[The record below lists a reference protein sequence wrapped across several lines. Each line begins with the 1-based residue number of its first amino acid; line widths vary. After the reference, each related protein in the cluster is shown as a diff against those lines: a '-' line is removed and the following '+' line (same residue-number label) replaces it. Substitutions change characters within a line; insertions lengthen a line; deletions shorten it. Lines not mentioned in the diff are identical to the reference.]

1 MSTETAGRLRFAV
14 VGAGVIGRHH
24 GKVISALADQI
35 ELVAVAD
42 HHLDRAERIAGQR
55 GGKAFTTLSETLGAV
70 DVDVVVVCTP
80 TGAHGEV
87 AIEALAAGKHVIIEK
102 PAEVSLAKTDEIIAA
117 QQAAGRLVTV
127 ISQHRFDPAFE
138 ITLNAIA
145 NGELGRLT
153 SGIASIDWWRSQS
166 YYDSGDWRG
175 TWTLDGGGALM
186 NQGVHTVDLLVAALG
201 QPVEVFAYA
210 NTIAHERIE
219 VEDVAVGV
227 VRFASGALGVL
238 HATTAAYP
246 GLSARLQVHG
256 DKGSVVIENDEFTFV
271 NVTPAGTDPQETAY
285 GSSAR
290 RSTRPMTTDP
300 KATAQRRRA
309 RPRRAVRRPPLPVP
323 ELPRRTAWRAG
334 DPSRP
339 GREPPIDQRD
349 RRRVR
354 VGAHRAARQPGMTT
368 RRLAANPLSPLD
380 QVGWTGAGGRVRAAA
395 VVRTSG
401 APRRAAS
408 ADRSSAWSWDS
419 RSASTRLR

>member
-1 MSTETAGRLRFAV
+1 MSTEPAGRFRFAL

-24 GKVISALADQI
+24 GKVISELADQI
-35 ELVAVAD
+35 ELVAVVD
-42 HHLDRAERIAGQR
+42 HVLDRAERIAGQR

-117 QQAAGRLVTV
+117 QHAAGRLVMV
-127 ISQHRFDPAFE
+127 ISQHRFDRAFE
-138 ITLNAIA
+138 ITLKAIA
-145 NGELGRLT
+145 SGELGRLT

-175 TWTLDGGGALM
+175 TWALDGGGALM

-201 QPVEVFAYA
+201 QPVEVFAYT

-256 DKGSVVIENDEFTFV
+256 DRGSVVIENDEFTFV

-285 GSSAR
+285 GSKINHADDYRSEGGGSATAGRDPGQLSDAHRYQYQNFLGALRGEEEIRVGLAENRQSISVIVGVYESAR
-290 RSTRPMTTDP
+290 TGRP
-300 KATAQRRRA
+300 
-309 RPRRAVRRPPLPVP
+309 V
-323 ELPRRTAWRAG
+323 
-334 DPSRP
+334 S
-339 GREPPIDQRD
+339 
-349 RRRVR
+349 
-354 VGAHRAARQPGMTT
+354 
-368 RRLAANPLSPLD
+368 LA
-380 QVGWTGAGGRVRAAA
+380 
-395 VVRTSG
+395 
-401 APRRAAS
+401 
-408 ADRSSAWSWDS
+408 
-419 RSASTRLR
+419 